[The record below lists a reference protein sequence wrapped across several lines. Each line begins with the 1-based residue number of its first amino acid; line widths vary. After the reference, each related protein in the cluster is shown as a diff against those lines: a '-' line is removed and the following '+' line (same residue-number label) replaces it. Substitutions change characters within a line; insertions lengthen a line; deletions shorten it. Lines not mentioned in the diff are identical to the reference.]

1 MLSTEYRFFHTRG
14 LKGENMTK
22 AVKQEMIIDAAL
34 EVFREKGYAN
44 ARMADIARRAG
55 VSYGLVYH
63 YFGSKEVLFDLIVGT
78 WWNDLYSMMEREKAS
93 KGVFRD
99 KLIHIIRFFLD
110 TYVRKPN
117 IISIFVSE
125 VCRSSVYHTEEGLS
139 KFLKFFS
146 LCEEIMLEGQKGGC
160 LKKDIPPHHL
170 TYIFYG
176 AIETFISVMVLG
188 KEPLT
193 KKRQER
199 AVNAI
204 MDVFMDGAKSA

>member
-1 MLSTEYRFFHTRG
+1 MAKTD
-14 LKGENMTK
+14 
-22 AVKQEMIIDAAL
+22 KQEMIIDAAL

-63 YFGSKEVLFDLIVGT
+63 YFGSKEVLFDLIVET
-78 WWNDLYSMMEREKAS
+78 WWNDLYTMMEREKAS
-93 KGVFRD
+93 DGHFRE
-99 KLIHIIRFFLD
+99 KLVNIIQFFLD
-110 TYVRKPN
+110 TYVRRPN
-117 IISIFVSE
+117 LISIFVSE

-146 LCEEIMLEGQKGGC
+146 LCEDIMIEGQERGL
-160 LKKDIPPHHL
+160 LKKDISPHHL

-188 KEPLT
+188 REPLT

-199 AVNAI
+199 AANAI
-204 MDVFMDGAKSA
+204 LQVFMDGAKLQ

>member
-1 MLSTEYRFFHTRG
+1 MG
-14 LKGENMTK
+14 KNW
-22 AVKQEMIIDAAL
+22 KQGMIIDAAL
-34 EVFREKGYAN
+34 EVFRERGFAN

-63 YFGSKEVLFDLIVGT
+63 YFGSKEVLFEIIVES
-78 WWNDLYSMMEREKAS
+78 WWDALYTMMNNEISSNEQIQN
-93 KGVFRD
+93 
-99 KLIHIIRFFLD
+99 KLVNIIKFFLD
-110 TYVRKPN
+110 TYGQNPN
-117 IISIFVSE
+117 LMSIFVSE

-139 KFLKFFS
+139 RFLKFFN
-146 LCEEIMLEGQKGGC
+146 LCEKIMTQGQESSFLDKE
-160 LKKDIPPHHL
+160 IPPHHL

-199 AVNAI
+199 ATNAI
-204 MDVFMDGAKSA
+204 LKVFIDGARAREL

>member
-1 MLSTEYRFFHTRG
+1 MA
-14 LKGENMTK
+14 KGD
-22 AVKQEMIIDAAL
+22 KQEMIIDAAL
-34 EVFREKGYAN
+34 EVFREKGFAN

-63 YFGSKEVLFDLIVGT
+63 YFGSKEVLFDLIVDK
-78 WWNDLYSMMEREKAS
+78 WWSELYSMMNREKAS
-93 KGVFRD
+93 NGAFRE
-99 KLIHIIRFFLD
+99 KLIHIIQFFFD
-110 TYVRKPN
+110 TYVQRPN
-117 IISIFVSE
+117 LISIFVSE
-125 VCRSSVYHTEEGLS
+125 VCRSTVYHTEEGLS
-139 KFLKFFS
+139 RFLKFFS
-146 LCEEIMLEGQKGGC
+146 LCEDIMLEGQKQGF
-160 LKKDIPPHHL
+160 LKKGIPPRHL

-204 MDVFMDGAKSA
+204 MDVFMDGAKKA

>member
-1 MLSTEYRFFHTRG
+1 MGKNE
-14 LKGENMTK
+14 
-22 AVKQEMIIDAAL
+22 KQGMIIDAAL

-63 YFGSKEVLFDLIVGT
+63 YFGSKEVLFDLIVES
-78 WWNDLYSMMEREKAS
+78 WWNDLYAIMEKEIASDEPFPEKL
-93 KGVFRD
+93 VNV
-99 KLIHIIRFFLD
+99 IRFFLD
-110 TYVRKPN
+110 TYGQKPN
-117 IISIFVSE
+117 LMSIFVSE

-146 LCEEIMLEGQKGGC
+146 LCEEIMAQGQNSGF
-160 LKKDIPPHHL
+160 LISEIPPHHL

-176 AIETFISVMVLG
+176 SIETFISVMVLG

-199 AVNAI
+199 ATNAI
-204 MDVFMDGAKSA
+204 LRVFIDGARAR